1 MADLNEALG
10 EEGAGEGAA
19 GAADAGS
26 GNKVEQRINKMTATI
41 KSKEEENARLS
52 IENLAFKDPRFKRA
66 SEFSDE
72 ILSKVKTGVPVQD
85 AIAAV
90 LVEKNAFGSAT
101 ADAGNG
107 EGAGSGS
114 GSGSGAAAAAEHTER
129 SAGAG
134 GSADVRVA
142 DYQGKKD
149 PKTMTQE
156 ERLTALNQA
165 EADGDIVLTN

>member
-1 MADLNEALG
+1 MADLNAELG
-10 EEGAGEGAA
+10 SDGGADPNA
-19 GAADAGS
+19 GDGS

-90 LVEKNAFGSAT
+90 LVEKNAFGAAT
-101 ADAGNG
+101 ADPA
-107 EGAGSGS
+107 
-114 GSGSGAAAAAEHTER
+114 
-129 SAGAG
+129 AG
-134 GSADVRVA
+134 GGAKP
-142 DYQGKKD
+142 G
-149 PKTMTQE
+149 
-156 ERLTALNQA
+156 
-165 EADGDIVLTN
+165 